1 MAEVKVGV
9 VGVGALGRHHA
20 RLYQEC
26 SNARLVGVYDI
37 SVEHGKK
44 IADEFSTVY
53 FDDIN
58 KLAAEVDA
66 LSVATPT
73 DLHYEVVKG
82 LLLQGKHILVEK
94 PITTT
99 VEEANELVNIAKK
112 QGVALMVG
120 HVERFNPVMDYLEGK
135 LDDPM
140 FIEAHRLA
148 PYPPSRPGMKPRGTE
163 VGVTLDL
170 MIHDIDVILHLVNSE
185 VESVDA
191 VGIPILSGSEDIA
204 NARIKF
210 KNGCVANLTASR
222 VSPEVMRKI
231 RVFQNNSYLS
241 LDYQEKK
248 GEVYSLAGMAI
259 NREDVPI
266 DDHNALLKELEDF
279 VDSVGHCL
287 ETGEVQ
293 APRVS
298 GECGARALEIAVE
311 ITRQIVELQA
321 KKAAEKQKK

>member
-1 MAEVKVGV
+1 MAKVKVGV
-9 VGVGALGRHHA
+9 IGVGVLGRHHA
-20 RLYQEC
+20 RLYKEC
-26 SNARLVGVYDI
+26 ENAQLIGVYDV
-37 SVEHGKK
+37 SSEQGNK
-44 IADEFSTVY
+44 IAEEFSTKY
-53 FDDIN
+53 FADIN
-58 KLAAEVDA
+58 ELADQVDA

-73 DLHYEVVKG
+73 DLHFEVVKG
-82 LLLQGKHILVEK
+82 LLEKKKHILVEK

-99 VEEANELVNIAKK
+99 VEEANELVALAKANSC
-112 QGVALMVG
+112 ALMVG

-148 PYPPSRPGMKPRGTE
+148 PYPPLRPGLRPRGTE

-191 VGIPILSGSEDIA
+191 VGIPILSPTEDIA

-210 KNGCVANLTASR
+210 KNGCVANITASR
-222 VSPEVMRKI
+222 VSPEVMRKV
-231 RVFQNNSYLS
+231 RVFQNNAYLS

-248 GEVYSLAGMAI
+248 GEVYSLEGMGI
-259 NREDVPI
+259 NRENVPI

-279 VDSVGHCL
+279 VSTVSHFIDTDEL
-287 ETGEVQ
+287 R

-298 GECGARALEIAVE
+298 GECGAKALEIAVE

-321 KKAAEKQKK
+321 KKKAGK

>member
-1 MAEVKVGV
+1 MSEVKVGV
-9 VGVGALGRHHA
+9 IGVGVLGRHHA
-20 RLYQEC
+20 RLYKEC
-26 SNARLVGVYDI
+26 RNAQLIGVYDI
-37 SVEHGKK
+37 SEEQGSK
-44 IADEFSTVY
+44 IAEEFSTTY
-53 FDDIN
+53 FNDIN
-58 KLAAEVDA
+58 SLAEQVDA

-73 DLHYEVVKG
+73 DLHYEVVKD

-99 VEEANELVNIAKK
+99 VEEANELVKIAKE
-112 QGVALMVG
+112 QNVALMVG
-120 HVERFNPVMDYLEGK
+120 HVERFNPVMDYLENK

-148 PYPPSRPGMKPRGTE
+148 PYPPPRPGMRPRGTE

-191 VGIPILSGSEDIA
+191 VGIPILSPTEDIA

-210 KNGCVANLTASR
+210 ANGCVANVTASR

-248 GEVYSLAGMAI
+248 GEIYSLAGMMI

-279 VDSVGHCL
+279 VDSVSHCL
-287 ETGEVQ
+287 ATGEVRP
-293 APRVS
+293 PRVS
-298 GECGARALEIAVE
+298 GEHGARALEIAVE
-311 ITRQIVELQA
+311 ITRQIQELQA
-321 KKAAEKQKK
+321 RKAAEKNS